1 MTFEI
6 ENFCQNHNEEFS
18 VYYNYLKNPI
28 YEAIIL
34 KSIEYLE
41 HPIIKQK
48 LINMIDENHKLIL
61 EKIKTTSLIV
71 SYYKQNNLI
80 SRSEIGKFFTFYEKE
95 LSKININKKPDL
107 LKLFYKLIYYDK
119 CISVL
124 KECFYIFSN
133 YRACIYFMTPSIN
146 FNFYNKKNKKILDK
160 VIVSFKDNLNTLSQ
174 VVSKSYF
181 GDENPWAKYYSTAY
195 SLFNTLL
202 IMQKYYK
209 DPLKKLDISFI
220 VKKECNKKDIIKN
233 LCKKY
238 HNLKMQE
245 SDIDNKFNSKNINNI
260 SQFIVNVK
268 RLGYDMWFVIPLVF
282 ETIYESYILENIQE
296 SIVFGTHNI
305 HLQRKNHLLAIMCYI
320 LIKENYITNINIL
333 NRFND

>member
-1 MTFEI
+1 MTFKI
-6 ENFCQNHNEEFS
+6 QNFCQNHNEEFAI
-18 VYYNYLKNPI
+18 YYNYLKNPI
-28 YEAIIL
+28 YEAILL

-41 HPIIKQK
+41 HPRIKQK
-48 LINMIDENHKLIL
+48 LIDMIDQNHKLIL
-61 EKIKTTSLIV
+61 KKIKTTSLIV

-95 LSKININKKPDL
+95 LSKINVNKKSDL
-107 LKLFYKLIYYDK
+107 LKLFYKLIYYEK

-146 FNFYNKKNKKILDK
+146 FNIPNKKNKKIIDK
-160 VIVSFKDNLNTLSQ
+160 VVISFKDNLNTLSQ
-174 VVSKSYF
+174 IISKSYI

-195 SLFNTLL
+195 SLFDTLL

-209 DPLKKLDISFI
+209 EPLKELDINFI

-233 LCKKY
+233 LCKNY
-238 HNLKMQE
+238 HTEKMKV
-245 SDIDNKFNSKNINNI
+245 SDIDDKLIPKNINNI
-260 SQFIVNVK
+260 SQFIVNMK
-268 RLGYDMWFVIPLVF
+268 RIGYDMWFVIPLVF
-282 ETIYESYILENIQE
+282 KSIYELYILENVQE

-305 HLQRKNHLLAIMCYI
+305 HLQKTNHLLAVMCYI
-320 LIKENYITNINIL
+320 LVKENYITNINIL
-333 NRFND
+333 NRFNE

>member
-1 MTFEI
+1 MTFKI
-6 ENFCQNHNEEFS
+6 ENFCQNHNEEFA
-18 VYYNYLKNPI
+18 VYYSYLKNPI
-28 YEAIIL
+28 YEAILL

-48 LINMIDENHKLIL
+48 LIDMIDKNHKLIL
-61 EKIKTTSLIV
+61 KKIKTTSLIV

-80 SRSEIGKFFTFYEKE
+80 TRSEIGKFFTFYEKE
-95 LSKININKKPDL
+95 LSKINVNKKSDL

-146 FNFYNKKNKKILDK
+146 FNILNKKNKKILDK
-160 VIVSFKDNLNTLSQ
+160 VVISFKDNLNTLSQ
-174 VVSKSYF
+174 VISKSYI

-195 SLFNTLL
+195 SLFDTLL

-209 DPLKKLDISFI
+209 EPLKELDINFI

-233 LCKKY
+233 LCKNY
-238 HNLKMQE
+238 HTEKMKV
-245 SDIDNKFNSKNINNI
+245 SDIDDKLIPKNINNI
-260 SQFIVNVK
+260 SQFIINIK
-268 RLGYDMWFVIPLVF
+268 RIGYDMWFVIPLVF
-282 ETIYESYILENIQE
+282 KSIYELYILENVQE
-296 SIVFGTHNI
+296 SIVFGAHNI
-305 HLQRKNHLLAIMCYI
+305 HLQKKNHLLAVMCYI
-320 LIKENYITNINIL
+320 LVKENYITNINIL
-333 NRFND
+333 NGFNE